1 MMFSSR
7 DEEIRRLEKKIENL
21 EKRTGRN
28 FVRLNDSLNTVTD
41 VIIRLEKENSELKK
55 DRDFLLEKQK
65 ELLRSVETENR
76 LIKEMREK
84 FIEPAREGLR
94 QDIELVK
101 QAISDDYKSKKDELL
116 DMVMR
121 QGRIKVKEAARKLN
135 VHNVQIETWAQ
146 DFEKAGLVQLDKEE
160 LRKKS

>member
-7 DEEIRRLEKKIENL
+7 NEEIRRLEKKIENL